1 MQIKYAYKSK
11 YIEKTRVEK
20 QEYRPYYNKNEKIRA
35 SKVVENIQ

>member
-1 MQIKYAYKSK
+1 MKYTHKSK

-20 QEYRPYYNKNEKIRA
+20 QEYRLSYNKNEKIRA